1 LGTSLNQAPTISTEQ
16 AIKFSNYFL
25 SRKSVQTVKG
35 TYLLLKVLHIFT
47 TNKFHVPVSIS
58 LASSLSVSTDDPSV
72 SVRITNLLGAPLG
85 PLKVA
90 ADSATRIGDEAVVM
104 DKTPFTSVQN
114 DPSLYSLNIMSSNP
128 SRGFYVLSVS
138 AFPVKADPSLIGNE
152 NAAVTVKV
160 LTSVKIQ
167 NVEVGVADTDQ
178 STAPQLH
185 KVAYP
190 SSLDIPLS
198 VDYHQKL
205 LVSWALRD
213 ERSGDLMKVHQAFV
227 RLSNTDTNQ
236 EIIFVAEADSK
247 NIYNFDI
254 DVNAKAKEFGSI
266 SGTYN
271 INLIVGDPVITNSFS
286 WNVGKVHI
294 KFADDA
300 SPRKDHSADYKPRPV
315 ITHMFREPEKRPSTL
330 VSNAFTILVIL
341 PLLLLFVLWG
351 KLGVNLSNFPF
362 SLHAIGFHAGLGSI
376 FCLFVLFWLKL
387 NMFTTLKY
395 LVCLCVVTFLCG
407 NRLLAKIA
415 ADRK

>member
-1 LGTSLNQAPTISTEQ
+1 
-16 AIKFSNYFL
+16 
-25 SRKSVQTVKG
+25 
-35 TYLLLKVLHIFT
+35 
-47 TNKFHVPVSIS
+47 
-58 LASSLSVSTDDPSV
+58 
-72 SVRITNLLGAPLG
+72 
-85 PLKVA
+85 
-90 ADSATRIGDEAVVM
+90 
-104 DKTPFTSVQN
+104 
-114 DPSLYSLNIMSSNP
+114 MSSSP

-167 NVEVGVADTDQ
+167 NVEVGVSDIDQ

-185 KVAYP
+185 KVHYP
-190 SSLDIPLS
+190 TSLDIPLS

-205 LVSWALRD
+205 LMNWALRD

-227 RLSNTDTNQ
+227 RLSNTETHQ

-254 DVNAKAKEFGSI
+254 DVNAKAKEFGHI
-266 SGTYN
+266 SATYN
-271 INLIVGDPVITNSFS
+271 IDLIVGDPVITNSFS
-286 WNVGKVHI
+286 WNLGKVHV
-294 KFADDA
+294 KFAEDA
-300 SPRKDHSADYKPRPV
+300 QPRKDHSADYKPRPE
-315 ITHMFREPEKRPSTL
+315 IKHMFREPEKRPSTL
-330 VSNAFTILVIL
+330 VSNAFTILVLL

-351 KLGVNLSNFPF
+351 RLGVNLSNFPF

-376 FCLFVLFWLKL
+376 FCLFVLFWLRL

-395 LVCLCVVTFLCG
+395 LACLCVVTFLCG